1 MQEVTSHPDW
11 LAACVG
17 AVVAF
22 GAGWLWYS
30 PWVFGGQWAAGLGVS
45 LESKPPIEPM
55 LAQIAG
61 LTLLSMFIAAAGNA
75 PGLVLIAVAAFLA
88 LGYSGDG
95 FAGHPRQVRLI
106 NAGYLL
112 LASLLMLLVQALL

>member
-1 MQEVTSHPDW
+1 MQEVTSHLDW

-22 GAGWLWYS
+22 GAGWLWYP
-30 PWVFGGQWAAGLGVS
+30 PWVFGRQWATGLGLS
-45 LESKPPIEPM
+45 LESKPPMEPM

-61 LTLLSMFIAAAGNA
+61 LTLLSLFIAAADNA
-75 PGLVLIAVAAFLA
+75 PGLVLAAVAAFLA
-88 LGYSGDG
+88 LGYSGEG
-95 FAGHPRQVRLI
+95 FAGHPRWVRLI

-112 LASLLMLLVQALL
+112 LASLLMLLAQALL